1 MRNSDTE
8 NSALSGYGSRK
19 QWYTAIY
26 LKTKCKTKLLEIFYF
41 QLFYVHSL
49 FNSLNRNIQN
59 TSQNIQF
66 AYEMR
71 KAIVRAHILV
81 PAHFPATHL
90 HDQTQTFPV
99 STPIRQVALHL
110 TRNNILAMLLESK
123 SRKPRFDY
131 TSSAQI

>member
-1 MRNSDTE
+1 
-8 NSALSGYGSRK
+8 
-19 QWYTAIY
+19 
-26 LKTKCKTKLLEIFYF
+26 
-41 QLFYVHSL
+41 
-49 FNSLNRNIQN
+49 
-59 TSQNIQF
+59 
-66 AYEMR
+66 MR
-71 KAIVRAHILV
+71 KAIGRAHILV
-81 PAHFPATHL
+81 PAHFPAIHL